1 MPFSVLIAIIILL
14 SVFTLI
20 HPASIPLPFGRLIC
34 ILAFL
39 CKALVNHLWFGK
51 NLKDAIDT
59 RVVFVNSQSDVKL
72 EPKAEKVTFSV
83 FI

>member
-1 MPFSVLIAIIILL
+1 M
-14 SVFTLI
+14 
-20 HPASIPLPFGRLIC
+20 
-34 ILAFL
+34 
-39 CKALVNHLWFGK
+39 NHLWFGK
-51 NLKDAIDT
+51 SLKDAIDT